1 MTFKQY
7 RNLDLLI
14 FIAMYALC
22 EYLVIKAATAWF
34 DEPYSISIMLPLL
47 LIVMMRWDGFCI
59 IHAIAY
65 ALLFVFYQGGNIKQY
80 LIYLIGNLGFML
92 NLLLLKKMGKD
103 KIRNSFFNSL
113 IYLLSGYILME
124 GFRGIASILIAGSD
138 AAIIRQFIFSDMLSL
153 VFAILVIIVVRKQE
167 GLFADQKEYLIEV
180 NSKKDE
186 IDGGWQD
193 E

>member
-1 MTFKQY
+1 MLGWQNSASTIGSMIMTFACGF
-7 RNLDLLI
+7 L
-14 FIAMYALC
+14 
-22 EYLVIKAATAWF
+22 AAAGWH
-34 DEPYSISIMLPLL
+34 Y
-47 LIVMMRWDGFCI
+47 G
-59 IHAIAY
+59 
-65 ALLFVFYQGGNIKQY
+65 Y

>member
-7 RNLDLLI
+7 RNLDLAI

-22 EYLVIKAATAWF
+22 EYLVIKAATVWF

-47 LIVMMRWDGFCI
+47 LIVMMRWDRYCI
-59 IHAIAY
+59 IHAVVY
-65 ALLFVFYQGGNIKQY
+65 ALLFVFYQGGNGKQY

-92 NLLLLKKMGKD
+92 NLVLLNRMGKD

-113 IYLLSGYILME
+113 IYLVSGFLLME
-124 GFRGIASILIAGSD
+124 VFRGIASMIAAGSD
-138 AAIIRQFIFSDMLSL
+138 LKIIWQFIFSDMLSL
-153 VFAILVIIVVRKQE
+153 VFGILVIIVIRRQD
-167 GLFADQKEYLIEV
+167 GLFRDQRDYLLEV
-180 NSKKDE
+180 NSQKDE

>member
-47 LIVMMRWDGFCI
+47 LIVMMRWDRFCI

-65 ALLFVFYQGGNIKQY
+65 ALLFVFYQGGI
-80 LIYLIGNLGFML
+80 
-92 NLLLLKKMGKD
+92 
-103 KIRNSFFNSL
+103 FF
-113 IYLLSGYILME
+113 
-124 GFRGIASILIAGSD
+124 
-138 AAIIRQFIFSDMLSL
+138 
-153 VFAILVIIVVRKQE
+153 
-167 GLFADQKEYLIEV
+167 
-180 NSKKDE
+180 
-186 IDGGWQD
+186 
-193 E
+193 